1 MAFLQSDIPPS
12 TAPGSPVR
20 TVRARRAVAPVRHGS
35 VRPLGWLAAAL
46 VATGALAII
55 GIAAARATESFAV
68 GILAADLAF
77 LIAVAGWSAVARGAR
92 R

>member
-20 TVRARRAVAPVRHGS
+20 TQAA
-35 VRPLGWLAAAL
+35 VRPALHGPSRLLGRLAAAL
-46 VATGALAII
+46 VAIGGFAVI
-55 GIAAARATESFAV
+55 GIMAARATESFAI

-77 LIAVAGWSAVARGAR
+77 LLAVAGWSALARGAHR
-92 R
+92 